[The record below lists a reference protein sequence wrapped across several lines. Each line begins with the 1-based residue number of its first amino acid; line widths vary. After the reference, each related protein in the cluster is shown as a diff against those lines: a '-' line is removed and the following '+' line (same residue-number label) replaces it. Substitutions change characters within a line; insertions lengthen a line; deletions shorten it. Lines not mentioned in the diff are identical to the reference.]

1 MSQIWDILQIEATTD
16 KREIKKAYARRA
28 KEIHPEE
35 KPEEFQMLYEAY
47 QRALGY
53 ASFGSGGNRRQVS
66 FDMPRK
72 EPERESESKK
82 TAEEQDEYE
91 RLGFDPEAAKKEQFR
106 LKKIEYFL
114 SRWKKYSIV
123 WANNGRLLD
132 EDKQYLRSES
142 FREIMWS
149 SVVLEAIVF
158 EIKKYCLRKEDILLF
173 FWDLYDFENLEE
185 RNLEGVSLQLYKVLY
200 PAYTNRVKR
209 QQCEE
214 NREELKKEENRR
226 IQKLIIKIVFVL
238 GGAAALMVGL
248 AYFQMLEGVLVACLL
263 AAVMIFAFWVVWH
276 IIRG

>member
-1 MSQIWDILQIEATTD
+1 MSRIWDILQMEATTD

-53 ASFGSGGNRRQVS
+53 ASFSGGKGQQVS

-72 EPERESESKK
+72 EPEREPESEK

-91 RLGFDPEAAKKEQFR
+91 KLGFDLKVAKEEQFR
-106 LKKIEYFL
+106 LEKIEYFL

-123 WANNGRLLD
+123 WASNGRLLD
-132 EDKQYLRSES
+132 EDKQYLQSER
-142 FREIMWS
+142 FRKIMWS
-149 SVVLEAIVF
+149 PVVLEAIVSG
-158 EIKKYCLRKEDILLF
+158 IKKYCLWKEDILLF

-238 GGAAALMVGL
+238 GGVAALMVGL
-248 AYFQMLEGVLVACLL
+248 AYFQMLEGVLVVCLL